1 MLEVRHLKK
10 EYKTK
15 GGSITKALDDVSI
28 VFPEK
33 GLIFLLGKSGSGK
46 STLLN
51 VIGGLDRADSGEIII
66 KGKNSKEFSASD
78 FDSYRNTFIGFVFQ
92 EYNILNEFNIE
103 QNISLALQLQGK
115 KNDREAVNEILKQ
128 VDLEKFGKRKPNTL
142 SGGQKQRVAIAR
154 ALIKSPE
161 IIMADEPTGALDSKT
176 GQQIFDTL
184 KELSKEKLIIVVSH
198 DRDFAELYADR
209 IIELADGKI
218 ISDTT
223 KEYIKTKELG
233 NIHIVNDHTLAIKDV
248 SKITKKDVEV
258 LLENLKDK
266 KGEILLT
273 SGDKDLHA
281 VRQAIHL
288 SDDNSSEVFKDTK
301 DVETKEYDPKQTKFI
316 RSHLPFGRAF
326 KMGSSYLK
334 LKPVRLVFTSLLTV
348 ISLTLFGAAS
358 TLMLFKDSFA
368 YANALKDT
376 LYKSEVVAKKYDVKR
391 KEHHVKNGND
401 EVTYENDETEFG
413 AFSKEEINNLNSN
426 SLGLNF
432 APVLTFN
439 LPSRYSGGNNAI
451 TISSPFDANAKAY
464 YNYAQKPSGIIP
476 TSKEYIDANND
487 LSLQVGTYPKDD
499 TEVAISSYTAEYLK
513 AVLGYAAD
521 TADTKLI
528 NQSITVSINGNR
540 GQVSKKLKVSGI
552 IETPTIDAQFAE
564 LKNESTTKSAR
575 EIEELQSNF
584 EDYMKNDFASFLYT
598 SANFGES
605 FIDQIFS
612 PDGYSYIRSKNIAG
626 LFFAQRE
633 QEVKDMDV
641 TPDSFYNSV
650 FTSSIVENNKGS
662 FSFYDATG
670 KAMEYKAPAEKEVY
684 LPYAY
689 LNDFIRQNYWE
700 LINRV
705 NELLARYTEEEY
717 KRYSPLIR
725 DLTSEEVEA
734 YQEVL
739 SLVQDMFNKGSGFDP
754 ESIDSDPDFITIKGL
769 YNTLYKEYRNN
780 RYTMDSLMSYFNL
793 YNRFKDSGSVTF
805 PAEVTTMKAR
815 YEAIP
820 SDLTTYD
827 YSDINDFNEYLTDET
842 EKLFV
847 YNTIDRIFNNVT
859 SDPSRY
865 NVSDSDVAKMQ
876 GIGERYWDYGTPTYP
891 TNEEITWMKEM
902 VANLLAVEPGMYEFS
917 EPSFVLPVTDFSPEI
932 DPITEYWFKSYT
944 GEHGKLKVLGY
955 VKAGNESYIPLFA
968 DEFIEKYSVANK
980 EDTDYYYTE
989 TVTEYVSPEKAYYS
1003 GAISMSKFTQKEVE
1017 FMQSEIGTG
1026 ARLALTDSTSQ
1037 HIESTLSL
1045 FAILKPVFLITGAVL
1060 GVFAALMLLN
1070 YVSASISSKTREIGI
1085 LRAVGARGSDLFKIF
1100 FSESGL
1106 MTAICLVLSIVASA
1120 IVIWRLNVVFQTG
1133 LMKVALLDFGLL
1145 NVLLMIAGAVLIT
1158 IVGTIIPVVLAARKQ
1173 PVESIRS
1180 L

>member
-1 MLEVRHLKK
+1 MLEVRNLKK

-15 GGSITKALDDVSI
+15 GGSVTKALDDVSI

-115 KNDREAVNEILKQ
+115 KNDKEAVEGILKQ
-128 VDLEKFGKRKPNTL
+128 VELEKFGKRKPNTL

-154 ALIKSPE
+154 ALIKNPE

-176 GQQIFDTL
+176 GKQIFDTL

-233 NIHIVNDHTLAIKDV
+233 NIHVVNDHTLAIKDV
-248 SKITKKDVEV
+248 SKITKKDVEI

-301 DVETKEYDPKQTKFI
+301 NVETKEYDPKQIKFI

-376 LYKSEVVAKKYDVKR
+376 LYKSEVVAKTYETKR
-391 KEHHVKNGND
+391 REHRVSNGVD
-401 EVTYENDETEFG
+401 EVTYETDETEYG
-413 AFSKEEINNLNSN
+413 AFSKEEIASLNSN
-426 SLGLNF
+426 GVGLNF

-439 LPSRYSGGNNAI
+439 LPSRYSGSSSNAI
-451 TISSPFDANAKAY
+451 SISNPYDANAKSY
-464 YNYAQKPSGIIP
+464 YSYAQKPSGIIP
-476 TSKEYIDANND
+476 TTKEYIDQNNE
-487 LSLQVGTYPKDD
+487 LSLKNGTYPADD
-499 TEVAISSYTAEYLK
+499 TEVAVSSYTAEYLMN
-513 AVLGYAAD
+513 ALGYS
-521 TADTKLI
+521 ADTKVL
-528 NQSITVSINGNR
+528 NQVITVTIQGNR
-540 GQVSKKLKVSGI
+540 GQVVKKLKVTGI
-552 IETPTIDAQFAE
+552 IETPQINEQFKE
-564 LKNESTTKSAR
+564 LKEENSTKSNR
-575 EIEELQSNF
+575 ELEELANNF
-584 EDYMKNDFASFLYT
+584 TDYMKNDYASFLFA
-598 SANFGES
+598 SQDFGES
-605 FIDQIFS
+605 FIDSVFS
-612 PDGYSYIRSKNIAG
+612 TEGYNYVRTKNIGG
-626 LFFAQRE
+626 LYYSAYE
-633 QEVKDMDV
+633 EDVKNMEV
-641 TPDSFYNSV
+641 TSDSFFNSV
-650 FTSSIVENNKGS
+650 YTTSIVANNKGS

-684 LPYAY
+684 LPYGY
-689 LNDFIRQNYWE
+689 LNELIRQSFMNMTWKVREMLNNYSSDE
-700 LINRV
+700 YT
-705 NELLARYTEEEY
+705 RYCP
-717 KRYSPLIR
+717 SIR
-725 DLTSEEVEA
+725 GMSEDEA
-734 YQEVL
+734 TLYQEV
-739 SLVQDMFNKGSGFDP
+739 VATFEDMFNKGGVDL
-754 ESIDSDPDFITIKGL
+754 ENINKDPDFLAYKAIYDSL
-769 YNTLYKEYRNN
+769 FKEYANN
-780 RYTMDSLMSYFNL
+780 RYVIENGLSRYFDF
-793 YNRFKDSGSVTF
+793 YNKFKTARPDLF
-805 PAEVTTMKAR
+805 PADFTTIKDK

-820 SDLTTYD
+820 ADLNTYD
-827 YSDINDFNEYLTDET
+827 YADMDDFVNYLTRESD
-842 EKLFV
+842 KLFV
-847 YNTIDRIFNNVT
+847 HNVMTDVYWTISGDPTNYGLSETEFN
-859 SDPSRY
+859 
-865 NVSDSDVAKMQ
+865 KLQ
-876 GIGERYWDYGTPTYP
+876 GINNRYSETTPVYP
-891 TNEEITWMKEM
+891 TDDEITWMKD
-902 VANLLAVEPGMYEFS
+902 LLARIMSVEPGKYNINQ
-917 EPSFVLPVTDFSPEI
+917 PAFVLPVQELSPTIE
-932 DPITEYWFKSYT
+932 TVSEYWFKSYT
-944 GEHGKLKVLGY
+944 GEYGKLNVLGF
-955 VKAGNESYIPLFA
+955 VRCGSDSFIPLFS
-968 DEFIEKYSVANK
+968 DEFIDKYGVAGK
-980 EDTDYYYTE
+980 EENDYYYSE
-989 TVTEYVSPEKAYYS
+989 IVTDYVSPEKAYYS
-1003 GAISMSKFTQKEVE
+1003 GAISMSKFSQKEVE
-1017 FMQSEIGTG
+1017 FMQSDLSNHSKLT
-1026 ARLALTDSTSQ
+1026 LTDSTSQ
-1037 HIESTLSL
+1037 HVSSTLAL

-1070 YVSASISSKTREIGI
+1070 YVSTSISSKTREIGI

-1106 MTAICLVLSIVASA
+1106 MTAICLVLSIIASI
-1120 IVIWRLNVVFQTG
+1120 IVVWRLNVVFQTG
-1133 LMKVALLDFGLL
+1133 LMNVALLDFGII
-1145 NVLLMIAGAVLIT
+1145 NVLLMIAGAIFIT
-1158 IVGTIIPVVLAARKQ
+1158 IFGTIIPVIHAARKQ